1 MNIQDM
7 LPGAISKKE
16 YLRNKIQKRTSINN
30 LKAEKTG
37 FKDKRLIEG
46 AFHANNEFY
55 KSLSIANNSK
65 ATRLNRRQM
74 FKNAPLEEP
83 YEPVIETRVVS
94 KALAPEFDLPSLKQS
109 FKSSIGRN

>member
-1 MNIQDM
+1 M
-7 LPGAISKKE
+7 LPSAISKKE
-16 YLRNKIQKRTSINN
+16 YIRNKTQKRTSINN

-37 FKDKRLIEG
+37 IKDKRLIEG

-55 KSLSIANNSK
+55 KSLSIVNNSK

-109 FKSSIGRN
+109 FKSNLGRN